1 MTYLKQQHRYSEYIR
16 ARQTFCN
23 AKKLDVRY
31 FISIVMLRTCATLF
45 VSFLLYS
52 LFTIM
57 VIEKLF
63 SVICLVGFDSN
74 LILLIY
80 IVVIM
85 CIAVFLLLWSCK
97 YFVV

>member
-1 MTYLKQQHRYSEYIR
+1 M
-16 ARQTFCN
+16 
-23 AKKLDVRY
+23 RY
-31 FISIVMLRTCATLF
+31 FISIVMLRTSATLF

-97 YFVV
+97 YFGVV